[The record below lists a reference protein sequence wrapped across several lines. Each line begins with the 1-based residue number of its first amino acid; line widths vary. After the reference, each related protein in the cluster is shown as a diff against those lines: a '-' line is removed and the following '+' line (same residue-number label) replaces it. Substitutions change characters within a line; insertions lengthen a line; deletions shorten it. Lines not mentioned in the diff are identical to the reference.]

1 MQGLVFD
8 IEEFALYDGP
18 GIRSVVFLKGCPLR
32 CQWCHNPEG
41 LSFEPQQVRTL
52 SLCKQASANAHIP
65 ALRAAHACYAVRPDA
80 FELQGPI

>member
-18 GIRSVVFLKGCPLR
+18 GIRSVVFP
-32 CQWCHNPEG
+32 
-41 LSFEPQQVRTL
+41 L
-52 SLCKQASANAHIP
+52 SLNRYVPFLYASIAASANAHIP